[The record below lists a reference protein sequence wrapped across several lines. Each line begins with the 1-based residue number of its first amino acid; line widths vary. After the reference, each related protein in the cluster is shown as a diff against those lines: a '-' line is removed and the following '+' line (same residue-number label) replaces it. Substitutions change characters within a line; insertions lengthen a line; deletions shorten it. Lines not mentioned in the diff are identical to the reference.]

1 MEIVAVQDGNIRLLP
16 FFQGTDAVVDT
27 EGFGR
32 VDRSHGD
39 DIGNGGAGI
48 DEEMEDHFVHGG
60 NAGSQGPVSQAGFT
74 ILDEKLGAEQYGIA
88 FRSGDQELCDQ
99 IQDAVDKLVE
109 NGTYAK
115 IAEKYPDIANNLIF
129 LNK

>member
-1 MEIVAVQDGNIRLLP
+1 MEIVAVQDGNVRLLP
-16 FFQGTDAVVDT
+16 FFQRTDAVVDT

-60 NAGSQGPVSQAGFT
+60 NTGSQGPVSQAGFT
-74 ILDEKLGAEQYGIA
+74 ILDEDFLATQAGFAIA
-88 FRSGDQELCDQ
+88 LQAGPQRVGDQDE
-99 IQDAVDKLVE
+99 AV
-109 NGTYAK
+109 A
-115 IAEKYPDIANNLIF
+115 AFHLIGQF
-129 LNK
+129 LHR